1 MEEETDGKILFYSTA
16 INPQNLLLLLGLS
29 FFFGL
34 AYEDLYGR
42 SQFHHPG
49 GVRTFPMLSMSG
61 VCLYLLEPQYGLVF
75 AAGLIILGL
84 WLLAYYQ
91 YHLRHSARNEESAG
105 GLVALV
111 CNLLAYL
118 LGPIAVLQS
127 SWFAVGLTVSSVL
140 FLGARDRLHDI
151 ARKVPT
157 DEITSTGKF
166 LILTGIILPLLPN
179 TPVTSF
185 TPITPYQVW
194 LAVVV
199 VSGISYASYLIQR
212 YKSEHGGIWLT
223 SVLGGIYS
231 STITTVVLSRHAQQ
245 KRINEEMLHF
255 SIILSTS
262 MVYIRLFVI
271 ILAFNLS
278 VAREMSSVLLGLFTL
293 SLFLSLILYRR
304 TQSKKDAPEKVEI
317 TQKNPLDLV
326 AAFIFAFLFVVISL
340 ASAWAKQNFGDIGL
354 YTLATII
361 GVSDISPF
369 VVSLAQDSVSGIN
382 TRVVANA
389 ILIATSSN
397 NVLKAAYTVIF
408 VGLRSSLLPV
418 LLLIALAILGCIQ
431 PLWDL
436 WG

>member
-1 MEEETDGKILFYSTA
+1 MDGVNLALSSA

-29 FFFGL
+29 FFLGL

-42 SQFHHPG
+42 GQLHHPG
-49 GVRTFPMLSMSG
+49 GVRTFPLLSMSG
-61 VCLYLLEPQYGLVF
+61 VCLFLLEPHYGLVF

-105 GLVALV
+105 GLVALTS
-111 CNLLAYL
+111 NLLAYL
-118 LGPIAVLQS
+118 LGPITVLES
-127 SWFAVGLTVSSVL
+127 SWFAIGLTVSTVL

-151 ARKVPT
+151 ARQVPT
-157 DEITSTGKF
+157 DEITATGKF

-185 TPITPYQVW
+185 TPMTPYQVW

-212 YKSEHGGIWLT
+212 YKSEQGGIWLT
-223 SVLGGIYS
+223 SILGGIYS
-231 STITTVVLSRHAQQ
+231 STITTVVLARHAKA
-245 KRINEEMLHF
+245 KRINPEMFHF
-255 SIILSTS
+255 SVILSTS
-262 MVYIRLFVI
+262 MVYIRLLVI

-278 VAREMSSVLLGLFTL
+278 LAKQMSVTLVGLFFASL
-293 SLFLSLILYRR
+293 VMSLFLYGKSH
-304 TQSKKDAPEKVEI
+304 SKKSQDKKIIV
-317 TQKNPLDLV
+317 TQKNPLELV
-326 AAFIFAFLFVVISL
+326 PALIFAILFVVVSV
-340 ASAWAKQNFGDIGL
+340 ASAWAKKNYGDMGL
-354 YTLATII
+354 YTLAAIV

-369 VVSLAQDSVSGIN
+369 VVSLAQDSVYGLN
-382 TRVVANA
+382 PKVVSAS
-389 ILIATSSN
+389 ILIAASFN
-397 NVLKAAYTVIF
+397 NLLKAIYTVVF
-408 VGLRSSLLPV
+408 AGWRASLIPV
-418 LLLIALAILGCIQ
+418 FLLLFLAIVGFIQ